1 MIRRAGKMTLTFNPT
16 RYSELLSQ
24 YQPKLIK
31 TEESNERALAII
43 EELMHRPQRSLEE
56 EALYDLLV
64 ALIEKFEQEYYQA
77 GTAAT
82 PQSMLLF
89 LMEQRDLEAADLVE
103 IFGSELIVRDVIA
116 NRCEMNQSQIKA
128 LGQFFQVDPGL
139 FI

>member
-1 MIRRAGKMTLTFNPT
+1 MTLTFNPT